1 MEESSVRLR
10 NGIAHLNH
18 ISRYRE
24 VANILIKHGFGFL
37 FDRFSL
43 RKIMGI
49 WKPVGW
55 ELGVEGFGSP
65 QRLRCALEELGP
77 TYVKLGQLLSIRPD
91 LLGPDYIT
99 ELEKLQNEVPAF
111 TYVEV
116 LEVCRASGLYL
127 ERDFQSVNPIPLAA
141 ASIAQVH
148 EAVLNNG
155 KKVVLKVQRPG
166 IEKIIDTDL
175 MILADMGR
183 LLEKRT
189 SWGKLYQLSKI
200 VDELGAALRNEL
212 DFEKE
217 GRNADLFLANYKR
230 DSNVQIPR
238 VYWEYSSK
246 RVLTLEYLDGI
257 KISDFAG
264 LKKAQY
270 STVQIAK
277 NLLDA
282 LFKQIYEEGFF
293 HADPHPGNIAIGPNQ
308 QIIFYDFGQ
317 VGVIDEVL
325 KEHCIDLL
333 LSMVQYD
340 VNGVTRALLSIGV
353 SSHYVNR
360 EELRRDVAKLE
371 QKYYGLPL
379 SQIRLGVALAEL
391 LELSTR
397 YQVRIPAEL
406 SLLVKML
413 MTIESIIS
421 QLDPQLCIVDIAEP
435 YGRRVMLKRYSPSHI
450 KTGLQRVALD
460 YGRIVKNFPRD
471 LENILSLIS
480 EGEFKIKMEDI
491 NLNKMTAKFDIM
503 SNRLSLAIIVA
514 SIVIGTS
521 LIAGKLDSNFMSTF
535 PVVEFGFMAA
545 MVLGLMLAY
554 SIIKSGKY

>member
-1 MEESSVRLR
+1 MSWW

-24 VANILIKHGFGFL
+24 VANVLIKHGFGFL

-43 RKIMGI
+43 RKIMGM
-49 WKPVGW
+49 WRPVEW
-55 ELGVEGFGSP
+55 EVSVQGFGTP
-65 QRLRCALEELGP
+65 QRLRSALEELGP

-91 LLGPDYIT
+91 LLGPDYIR

-111 TYVEV
+111 SYDEV
-116 LEVCRASGLYL
+116 GEVCRESGLFL
-127 ERDFQSVNPIPLAA
+127 ERDFQLVNPIPLAA

-148 EAVLNNG
+148 EAVLNSG
-155 KKVVLKVQRPG
+155 EKVVLKVQRPG
-166 IEKIIDTDL
+166 IGKIIDTDL

-183 LLEKRT
+183 LLERRT

-200 VDELGAALRNEL
+200 VDELGTALRNEL
-212 DFEKE
+212 NFEQE
-217 GRNADLFLANYKR
+217 ARNADLFRTNYKNDR
-230 DSNVQIPR
+230 NVLIPR
-238 VYWEYSSK
+238 VYWEYSSQ
-246 RVLTLEYLDGI
+246 RVLTLEYLEGI

-264 LKKAQY
+264 LKRAHY
-270 STVQIAK
+270 STAQIAK
-277 NLLDA
+277 NLLKA

-293 HADPHPGNIAIGPNQ
+293 HADPHPGNIAISSKQ
-308 QIIFYDFGQ
+308 QVIFYDFGQ

-325 KEHCIDLL
+325 REHCIDLL
-333 LSMVQYD
+333 LSMVNYD
-340 VNGVTRALLSIGV
+340 VNGVTRALLAIGI
-353 SSHYVNR
+353 STQHVNR
-360 EELRRDVAKLE
+360 EELRRDVARLS
-371 QKYYGLPL
+371 QRYYGLPL
-379 SQIRLGVALAEL
+379 AQIKLGVALAEL

-421 QLDPQLCIVDIAEP
+421 QLDPELSIVDIAEP
-435 YGRRVMLKRYSPSHI
+435 YGRKVVLKRYSPAHI
-450 KTGLQRVALD
+450 KSGLQRVAFD
-460 YGRIVKNFPRD
+460 YGRIIKDFPRD

-480 EGEFKIKMEDI
+480 EGEFKIKLEDV
-491 NLNKMTAKFDIM
+491 NLNRMTAKFDIM

-514 SIVIGTS
+514 SIIIGTS
-521 LIAGKLDSNFMSTF
+521 LIADKASSRIMTTIPL
-535 PVVEFGFMAA
+535 VELGFIIA
-545 MVLGLMLAY
+545 MILGLFLAY

>member
-1 MEESSVRLR
+1 LGLR

-24 VANILIKHGFGFL
+24 VANVLIKHGFGFL

-43 RKIMGI
+43 RRILGI

-55 ELGVEGFGSP
+55 EIGVEGFGSP

-91 LLGPDYIT
+91 LLGPEYIT

-111 TYVEV
+111 TYDEV
-116 LEVCRASGLYL
+116 LEVCRESGLCL
-127 ERDFQSVNPIPLAA
+127 EQDFQFVNPIPLAA

-155 KKVVLKVQRPG
+155 DKVVLKVQRPG

-183 LLEKRT
+183 LLERRT
-189 SWGKLYQLSKI
+189 SWGKLYQVSKI
-200 VDELGAALRNEL
+200 VDELGGALRNEL
-212 DFEKE
+212 NFEQE
-217 GRNADLFLANYKR
+217 ARNADLFRTNYQNDR
-230 DSNVQIPR
+230 NVQIPK
-238 VYWEYSSK
+238 VYWDYSSK
-246 RVLTLEYLDGI
+246 RVLTLEYLNGI

-264 LKKAQY
+264 LKKANY
-270 STVQIAK
+270 STAQIAK

-293 HADPHPGNIAIGPNQ
+293 HADPHPGNIAISSSQ

-333 LSMVQYD
+333 LSMVRYD
-340 VNGVTRALLSIGV
+340 VNGVTRSLLAIGI
-353 SSHYVNR
+353 SSQYVNR

-379 SQIRLGVALAEL
+379 AQIRLGVALAEL

-421 QLDPQLCIVDIAEP
+421 QLDPQLSIVDIAEP
-435 YGRRVMLKRYSPSHI
+435 YGRRVVLRRYSPSRI
-450 KTGLQRVALD
+450 KSGLQRVALD
-460 YGRIVKNFPRD
+460 YGRIIKDFPRD

-480 EGEFKIKMEDI
+480 EGEFKIKMEDV

-514 SIVIGTS
+514 SIIIGTS
-521 LIAGKLDSNFMSTF
+521 LIAEKLNSRIISTI
-535 PVVEFGFMAA
+535 PVVELGFMAA
-545 MVLGLMLAY
+545 MILGLFLAY

>member
-1 MEESSVRLR
+1 MSLR

-55 ELGVEGFGSP
+55 DIGVEGFGSP

-111 TYVEV
+111 TFNEV
-116 LEVCRASGLYL
+116 LEVCKESGLYL
-127 ERDFQSVNPIPLAA
+127 ERDFQSINPVPLAA

-155 KKVVLKVQRPG
+155 EKVVLKVQRPG

-183 LLEKRT
+183 LLERRT
-189 SWGKLYQLSKI
+189 SWGRLYQLSKI
-200 VDELGAALRNEL
+200 VDELGGALRKEL
-212 DFEKE
+212 NFEQE
-217 GRNADLFLANYKR
+217 ARNADLFRSNYQHDR
-230 DSNVQIPR
+230 NVQIPK
-238 VYWEYSSK
+238 VYWDYSSQ

-264 LKKAQY
+264 LKKAHY
-270 STVQIAK
+270 STAQIAK
-277 NLLDA
+277 NLLEA

-293 HADPHPGNIAIGPNQ
+293 HADPHPGNIAISSSQ

-340 VNGVTRALLSIGV
+340 VNGVTRALLSIGI
-353 SSHYVNR
+353 SSQYVNR
-360 EELRRDVAKLE
+360 EELKRDVARLE

-379 SQIRLGVALAEL
+379 AQIRLGVALAEL

-421 QLDPQLCIVDIAEP
+421 QLDPQLSIVDIAEP
-435 YGRRVMLKRYSPSHI
+435 YGRRVMLRRYSPSHI
-450 KTGLQRVALD
+450 KSGLQRVILD
-460 YGRIVKNFPRD
+460 YARVVKDFPRD

-480 EGEFKIKMEDI
+480 EGEFKIKMEDV

-514 SIVIGTS
+514 SIIIGTS
-521 LIAGKLDSNFMSTF
+521 LIAEKMNSKIISTV
-535 PVVEFGFMAA
+535 PVVELGFIIA
-545 MVLGLMLAY
+545 MILGLFLAY

>member
-1 MEESSVRLR
+1 LSLR

-18 ISRYRE
+18 IARYRE

-43 RKIMGI
+43 QKIMGI

-55 ELGVEGFGSP
+55 ERGVEGSGSP

-99 ELEKLQNEVPAF
+99 ELEKLQNEVSAF
-111 TYVEV
+111 SYDEV
-116 LEVCRASGLYL
+116 LEVCRESGLFL
-127 ERDFQSVNPIPLAA
+127 ERDFKSVNPIPLAA

-148 EAVLNNG
+148 VAVLNNG
-155 KKVVLKVQRPG
+155 VKVVLKVQRPG

-183 LLEKRT
+183 LLERRT

-200 VDELGAALRNEL
+200 VDELGGALRNEL
-212 DFEKE
+212 NFEQE
-217 GRNADLFLANYKR
+217 ARNADLFRTNYQHDR
-230 DSNVQIPR
+230 NVQIPR
-238 VYWEYSSK
+238 VYWEYSSQ

-264 LKKAQY
+264 LKKAHY
-270 STVQIAK
+270 STSQIAK
-277 NLLDA
+277 NLLEA

-293 HADPHPGNIAIGPNQ
+293 HADPHPGNIAISSSQ

-333 LSMVQYD
+333 LGMVRYD
-340 VNGVTRALLSIGV
+340 VNGVTRALLSIGI
-353 SSHYVNR
+353 SSQYVNR

-379 SQIRLGVALAEL
+379 AQIRLGVALAEL

-421 QLDPQLCIVDIAEP
+421 QLDPQLSIVDIAEP

-450 KTGLQRVALD
+450 KSGLQRIALD
-460 YGRIVKNFPRD
+460 YGRVIKDFPRD
-471 LENILSLIS
+471 IENILSLIG
-480 EGEFKIKMEDI
+480 EGEFKIKIEDI
-491 NLNKMTAKFDIM
+491 NLNRMTAKFDVM

-514 SIVIGTS
+514 SIIIGTS
-521 LIAGKLDSNFMSTF
+521 LIAEKMNSSIMKTL
-535 PVVEFGFMAA
+535 PVVELGFMAA
-545 MVLGLMLAY
+545 MILGLFLAY